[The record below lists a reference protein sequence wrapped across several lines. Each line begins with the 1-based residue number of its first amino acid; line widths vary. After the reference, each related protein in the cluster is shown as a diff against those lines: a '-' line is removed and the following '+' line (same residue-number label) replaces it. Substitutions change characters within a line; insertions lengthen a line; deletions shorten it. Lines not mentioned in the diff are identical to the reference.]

1 LRNAKKGAK
10 MATPALAGGARE
22 NQNTRLRPAQ
32 LQADMDAHT
41 ALQAISNYAPANSA
55 YAKTAVETKFT
66 VMKGAQD
73 AELAAQ
79 NALAAARDSAAA
91 AEWEFH
97 NALLGVKDQV
107 IAQYG
112 DNSDELQSLGLK
124 KKSEYKTP
132 KPKAKAA

>member
-1 LRNAKKGAK
+1 MPKKENK
-10 MATPALAGGARE
+10 MAKNQTVRLSPAK
-22 NQNTRLRPAQ
+22 
-32 LQADMDAHT
+32 LQADMDAYT
-41 ALQAISNYAPANSA
+41 ALQAISTYTPANSA
-55 YAKTAVETKFT
+55 YAKDAVETMLT
-66 VMKGAQD
+66 VMKGTQD
-73 AELAAQ
+73 SEVNAQ
-79 NALAAARDSAAA
+79 NALATARDNAAA

-97 NALLGVKDQV
+97 NAMLGVKDQV